1 MKRMNY
7 IYIVFESGKVLLTKY
22 NNHRDIKNSDIR
34 NASSSSDQQ
43 RVKDTINNHAMN
55 PSLAE
60 AELKDN
66 NYTCIGRVYSDGI
79 PYLYIIF
86 TEDHPLFNLSR
97 LIILEKEDPDF
108 FGLSKYCNDAYRTT
122 VTQFITNYI
131 KSGKEFN

>member
-1 MKRMNY
+1 MTY

-34 NASSSSDQQ
+34 NASSSSVQQ
-43 RVKDTINNHAMN
+43 RVRDKINDAMN

-97 LIILEKEDPDF
+97 LVILEREDPDF
-108 FGLSKYCNDAYRTT
+108 FGLSKYCYDAYRTT
-122 VTQFITNYI
+122 ATQFITNYI